1 MNESGWRAWA
11 FTRDHERIALLYLA
25 TLTVTFL
32 LGGVCALLMRLELA
46 APGQQIMD
54 RDAYSRVLTV
64 HGALMVFGF
73 LIPCI
78 PSSFGNLLVPRQI
91 GAREVALPRLSL
103 LSLYLLVLA
112 ILLSVVSTEPYGF
125 YLAALSYALT
135 SANLI
140 ATVHTKRTVDRLP
153 SFVWVM
159 YITSALQL
167 CALLASAAR
176 MLRSGSAPLRELS
189 AYAPIAVQLMVLP
202 GAGLT
207 YELYRS
213 GRAKRWAHSAL
224 ALFTLGELIGLWLAT
239 FPAHSHIH
247 DTYVVIANFHFV
259 MVGGTVMAFLG
270 GLHAWWQTLTG
281 RSYHERSANMGWLV
295 VLLGF
300 VICFFAQLLL
310 GLQGMPRRYVD
321 YLPRF
326 ANLHL
331 TSSIGAL
338 IIAIGLGVLLT
349 TFLRSV
355 RSPPQ
360 DAHPQS

>member
-270 GLHAWWQTLTG
+270 ADAHGPQLPRAQRQHGLARRAARLCHMLLRTTPTRPAGHAAPLRRLPTALCELAPDELNRRVDHRDRTG
-281 RSYHERSANMGWLV
+281 RAAHDV
-295 VLLGF
+295 
-300 VICFFAQLLL
+300 
-310 GLQGMPRRYVD
+310 
-321 YLPRF
+321 
-326 ANLHL
+326 
-331 TSSIGAL
+331 SSICA
-338 IIAIGLGVLLT
+338 IAAA
-349 TFLRSV
+349 R
-355 RSPPQ
+355 RSP
-360 DAHPQS
+360 AELT